1 MKKTLLIA
9 FCAIFSAVLMQSC
22 KNNDA
27 AIQKEVQ
34 TLVSEKIPGI
44 TVTVKDKVV
53 TLEGTVD
60 NEETKLEAAAL
71 AGIKSIKSVTN
82 NIVVKEAPK
91 PVINPDTEIRTAVEG
106 ALSAA
111 GFKDVKVEVMNGEV
125 TLTGDLKRADLEKV
139 MQIANES
146 KPKKVNNQLTLK

>member
-34 TLVSEKIPGI
+34 TLVSEKVPGI

-60 NEETKLEAAAL
+60 SEEAKLEAAGL
-71 AGIKSIKSVTN
+71 ASIKSVKSVTN
-82 NIVVKEAPK
+82 NIVVKEEPK
-91 PVINPDTEIRTAVEG
+91 PVINPDTEIRTAIEG
-106 ALSAA
+106 ALSAG
-111 GFKDVKVEVMNGEV
+111 GFKDVKVEVMDGEV
-125 TLTGDLKRADLEKV
+125 TLTGNVKKADRQKV

-146 KPKKVNNQLTLK
+146 NPKKVNNKLTVK